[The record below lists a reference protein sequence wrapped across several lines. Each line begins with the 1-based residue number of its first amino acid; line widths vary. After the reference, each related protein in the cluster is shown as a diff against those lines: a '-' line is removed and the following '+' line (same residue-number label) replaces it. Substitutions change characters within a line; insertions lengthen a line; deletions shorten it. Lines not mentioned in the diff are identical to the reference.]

1 MARGV
6 VDKDLGYLRILR
18 ELDKLNGTVVEV
30 GLQNDGSASDDGT
43 LVSHYAAVNE
53 FGTRDG
59 RIPERSFM
67 RSTFDET
74 VDKLVRTR
82 GRIIDGVYQGKLT
95 ADQGAGLLGELHQAD
110 IQKKI
115 SSHPPPPNA
124 PSTAKRKGSTGTLV
138 DSGVMRQSIR
148 WVAHNRGSSGVLGT
162 LFRRV
167 FRGTV

>member
-1 MARGV
+1 
-6 VDKDLGYLRILR
+6 
-18 ELDKLNGTVVEV
+18 
-30 GLQNDGSASDDGT
+30 
-43 LVSHYAAVNE
+43 
-53 FGTRDG
+53 
-59 RIPERSFM
+59 M

-148 WVAHNRGSSGVLGT
+148 WVSTSVGSAGLLRT
-162 LFRRV
+162 LVRRV